1 MSHAIS
7 HSIMPWQFGELG
19 LTEDGGN
26 RVIKYADAI
35 NDGVSFDGLVCA
47 NNILIDTHWQA
58 SPNDGT

>member
-1 MSHAIS
+1 
-7 HSIMPWQFGELG
+7 MPWQFGELG